1 MAKQSTSEVIEAI
14 AAEIGENVYIDI
26 AKWHLYLADAK
37 LHTLLAEQLYPILT
51 ARSLSEDRVQQV
63 LQNIPVKLGGGK
75 KEVPLIDL
83 IPARGQADLMEILEK
98 YQNDM

>member
-1 MAKQSTSEVIEAI
+1 MAQSTSEIIEAI
-14 AAEIGENVYIDI
+14 ASEIGENVYIDV

-51 ARSLSEDRVQQV
+51 ARSLSEERVQQV

-75 KEVPLIDL
+75 KEISLIDL
-83 IPARGQADLMEILEK
+83 IPTKCQADMMDILEK
-98 YQNDM
+98 YQNEM